1 MLENEILAGKM
12 YVQQAMEL
20 QEAAKKENYVS
31 KTMEEQQKI
40 QGAPTKKNKPKKLDP
55 LKGQKVIARCDEN
68 GFYFPGVVKK
78 CVSPTHA
85 LVGFRYGDTKVVPV
99 SFITPIGGAMPCPL
113 LQVGDYV
120 FAKIV
125 IPKGFDFYVPAI
137 VIALPNQDVAEDKLY
152 TVLKCNNRREFCP
165 RSALIKISQNKYA
178 LSCSHIKSP
187 PIQEDSKVEDMDT
200 KNSTLLIRPIKEVD
214 TGDLQELKK
223 ENPRRKKKKAARRL
237 PLQEMESPDSDDSSH
252 GNMSRE
258 SYPERHPKP
267 KVGGEQHHFFLEHAE
282 TSLKDSVHEITPPFP
297 GQFKPQY
304 SKTSPPLK

>member
-1 MLENEILAGKM
+1 MAAPVCIPTSSTWRFLFLHILTHTCYLSFEIS
-12 YVQQAMEL
+12 V
-20 QEAAKKENYVS
+20 
-31 KTMEEQQKI
+31 
-40 QGAPTKKNKPKKLDP
+40 
-55 LKGQKVIARCDEN
+55 
-68 GFYFPGVVKK
+68 
-78 CVSPTHA
+78 
-85 LVGFRYGDTKVVPV
+85 DT
-99 SFITPIGGAMPCPL
+99 
-113 LQVGDYV
+113 
-120 FAKIV
+120 
-125 IPKGFDFYVPAI
+125 
-137 VIALPNQDVAEDKLY
+137 VA
-152 TVLKCNNRREFCP
+152 
-165 RSALIKISQNKYA
+165 IKIRVNLTSFSLNR
-178 LSCSHIKSP
+178 
-187 PIQEDSKVEDMDT
+187 EDMDT